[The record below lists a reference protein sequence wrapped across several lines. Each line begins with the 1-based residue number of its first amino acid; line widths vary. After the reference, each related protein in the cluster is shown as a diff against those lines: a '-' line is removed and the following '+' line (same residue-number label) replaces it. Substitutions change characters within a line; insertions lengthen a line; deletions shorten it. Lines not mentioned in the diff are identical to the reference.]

1 MSIEQEEISTDSK
14 PTITNNSSKLPNYL
28 EEFETINEAFTDE
41 DPE

>member
-14 PTITNNSSKLPNYL
+14 PTTTNNSTTLPNYL
-28 EEFETINEAFTDE
+28 EEFETINEAFPDE